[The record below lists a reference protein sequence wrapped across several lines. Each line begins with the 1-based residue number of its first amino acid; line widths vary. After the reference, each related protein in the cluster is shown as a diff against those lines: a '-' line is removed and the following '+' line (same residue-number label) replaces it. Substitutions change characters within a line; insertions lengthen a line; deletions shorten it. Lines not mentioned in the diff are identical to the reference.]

1 MNASTPLYLSVKQVT
16 AQFGYSRA
24 TVHRKLSKGLFHGKK
39 DGCITLGDNAASTIS
54 ASWWRSCAAQ
64 VDDSTLRKPCTVASA
79 VAIPM

>member
-39 DGCITLGDNAASTIS
+39 DGRITLVLLSSVLAYVNSLPNRHRT
-54 ASWWRSCAAQ
+54 
-64 VDDSTLRKPCTVASA
+64 
-79 VAIPM
+79 